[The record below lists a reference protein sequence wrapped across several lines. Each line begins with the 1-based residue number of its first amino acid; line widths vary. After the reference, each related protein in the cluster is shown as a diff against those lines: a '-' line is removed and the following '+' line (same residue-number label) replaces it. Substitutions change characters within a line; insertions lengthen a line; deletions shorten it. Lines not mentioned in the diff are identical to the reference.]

1 MTLVIDASCGLG
13 FLMPDEKDP
22 VSQAALKAIKASV
35 ETWVTAHWALEV
47 ANSMRYAV
55 PSRITEAESAA
66 LCAYVLA
73 LEAHVHVDTETYRRA
88 FSETLALA
96 KAHGLTVYDAAYLEL
111 AMRKGATLATKD
123 KDLAR
128 AARACGVAVL

>member
-1 MTLVIDASCGLG
+1 MKLVIDSSCGLG

-22 VSQAALKAIKASV
+22 LATAALKALKAGV
-35 ETWVTAHWALEV
+35 ETHVPAHWALEA
-47 ANSMRYAV
+47 ANSIRYAV

-66 LCAYVLA
+66 LCAHVLTLA
-73 LEAHVHVDTETYRRA
+73 VHVDAETYRRA

-123 KDLAR
+123 KDLAK
-128 AARACGVAVL
+128 AAKTSGVPLL